1 MEENKNKVH
10 QDQYE
15 KEEAKQFKTAQEVD
29 VESEYS
35 EAQQVRK
42 TLSDE
47 PDTEGTEEK
56 VNIKKEVFS
65 WIRLIIIVIVVV
77 VVVKQFVIVN
87 AIVPTGSMENTIM
100 PDDRLIGFRLAYKI
114 GEPERYDIAIF
125 KYPVD
130 ESQVYIKRIIGLPG
144 ETVTIEDGKI
154 YIDDSEEPLDESYLK
169 EEWTVKNTGYTFE
182 VPEDCYLML
191 GDNRNTSVDARC
203 WADEALMDEIA
214 QTEDEAESYQYVSK
228 DKILGKAIVRYWP
241 SIEKLTA
248 DELQQTE

>member
-1 MEENKNKVH
+1 MPQN
-10 QDQYE
+10 QYE
-15 KEEAKQFKTAQEVD
+15 EEEAKQLNTAQEVD
-29 VESEYS
+29 VESEYT

-42 TLSDE
+42 TLS
-47 PDTEGTEEK
+47 EGPVAEENEEK
-56 VNIKKEVFS
+56 ADIKKEVIS
-65 WIRLIIIVIVVV
+65 WIRLIAIVVVVV

-114 GEPERYDIAIF
+114 GDPQRYDIAIF

-144 ETVTIEDGKI
+144 EKVTIEDGKI
-154 YIDDSEEPLDESYLK
+154 YIDDSEEPLDEPYLK
-169 EEWTVKNTGYTFE
+169 EEWTVENTGYTFE

-191 GDNRNTSVDARC
+191 GDNRNISADARY
-203 WADEALMDEIA
+203 WADEALMCETA
-214 QTEDEAESYQYVSK
+214 QTEEEAESYQYVSR

-241 SIEKLTA
+241 SIEMLTA
-248 DELQQTE
+248 DDLQQTK